1 MTFFYVNKFG
11 NRSFDLKNY
20 NSDKLRTIAVI
31 GHGSVGKT
39 SLCDALLLEGGT
51 VERLGSVDN
60 GTSQFDY
67 TDESRD
73 RKHSLSSAMGIIEHN
88 GYKINIIDTPGLVD
102 FHGATIGSVI
112 VSDGVLL
119 VVDGSDGVE
128 VGTLKT
134 WDFASANDKPL
145 MIWVNRVDRDNADF
159 KRVLED
165 IKKHLNKSVVPVTFS
180 VKDNGV
186 FTAVVNVLTGKA
198 VDSEG
203 KEIPLP
209 DSAKD
214 DIEMYRMQL
223 VETAAE
229 TDEKLMESFFEND
242 TLSEEEINTGLKKA
256 VATRSFFPIF
266 SGLAIPPVGQKF
278 LLDSIP
284 AFIPSPLE
292 APPVPATDGKKEIEI
307 TPDPSG
313 SFIARVFNSKIDT
326 HMGEI
331 VFARVQSGTIE
342 GTTDISNTTR
352 NSSERLGNYYFVS
365 GGERTNADRLV
376 TGDIT
381 AIAKLKSTS
390 TNDTLGAKG
399 SNIILNPIVFPEPV
413 YRVAIAPK
421 ERGNEDKM
429 GSGLSLLAAQDP
441 TLILRNEGEIG
452 QTTLSGMGELHLKVM
467 LSRLKDSTGVETE
480 TFKPRIAYHETITR
494 KAEGSYK
501 HKKQTGGRGQYGHVF
516 IRLEPLPRGEGFVFE
531 SKVVGGNVP
540 TNFIPAVEKGIVEA
554 MKNGPISKSKVVDIK
569 AVVYDGSYHPV
580 DSSDMA
586 FKLASR
592 KCFRNVMLDA
602 GPSLLEPVVNLEVTV
617 PDEFMG
623 DVMGDL
629 TSRRGRIQGIEAEGA
644 FQVIKASIP
653 EAELFQYTS
662 TLKSLTQARGSFSQS
677 FEGYKPVPRDI
688 QKKIMAAAEEE
699 EE

>member
-1 MTFFYVNKFG
+1 M
-11 NRSFDLKNY
+11 KNY
-20 NSDKLRTIAVI
+20 SSDKLRTIAII

-39 SLCDALLLEGGT
+39 SLCDSLLFKSGA

-60 GTSQFDY
+60 GTSLFDFS
-67 TDESRD
+67 DESRE
-73 RKHSLSSAMGIIEHN
+73 RKHSLSSSLGIIEYK
-88 GYKINIIDTPGLVD
+88 GCKINIIDTPGLAD
-102 FHGATIGSVI
+102 FHGATIGGI
-112 VSDGVLL
+112 TVSDGVIL
-119 VVDGSDGVE
+119 VIDGSDGVE

-134 WDFASANDKPL
+134 WDFSARNDKPL

-159 KRVLED
+159 ERILED
-165 IKKHLNKSVVPVTFS
+165 IKNNLRKSAIPVTFP
-180 VKDNGV
+180 VKENGV
-186 FTAVVNVLTGKA
+186 FIAIVNVLTGKA
-198 VDSEG
+198 VNAESE
-203 KEIPLP
+203 EIPVP

-214 DIEMYRMQL
+214 NLELYKMQL

-229 TDEKLMESFFEND
+229 SDEKLMETFFENE
-242 TLSEEEINTGLKKA
+242 TLTEKELNIGLKKA
-256 VATRSFFPIF
+256 VATRNFFPVF
-266 SGLAIPPVGQKF
+266 GGLAIPPVGQKF

-284 AFIPSPLE
+284 ALIPSALE
-292 APPVPATDGKKEIEI
+292 SPAVQATDGNKEVEI
-307 TPDPSG
+307 SPDSSG
-313 SFIARVFNSKIDT
+313 PFVARIFCSKVDT

-331 VFARVQSGTIE
+331 VFARVQSGCIE
-342 GTTDISNTTR
+342 GTTDISNTSK
-352 NSSERLGNYYFVS
+352 NSSERLGNYYFIS
-365 GGERTNADRLV
+365 GADRTNTDKLV
-376 TGDIT
+376 TGDIA
-381 AIAKLKSTS
+381 AIAKLKNTS
-390 TNDTLGAKG
+390 TNDTLGQKG
-399 SNIILNPIVFPEPV
+399 SKIILNPIVFPEPV

-480 TFKPRIAYHETITR
+480 TFKPKIAYHETISK

-501 HKKQTGGRGQYGHVF
+501 HRKQTGGRGQYGHVF
-516 IRLEPLPRGEGFVFE
+516 IRLEPLPRGAGFEFQ

-592 KCFRNVMLDA
+592 KCFKDVMLNA
-602 GPSLLEPVVNLEVTV
+602 GPSLLEPVVNMEVTV
-617 PDEFMG
+617 PEEFMG
-623 DVMGDL
+623 DVMSDL

-644 FQVIKASIP
+644 FQVIKASVP
-653 EAELFQYTS
+653 EAELYQYTS
-662 TLKSLTQARGSFSQS
+662 TLKSLTQARGSFTQS
-677 FEGYKPVPRDI
+677 FEGYQPVPRDI
-688 QKKIMAAAEEE
+688 QEKIMTKVTEEDE
-699 EE
+699 

>member
-1 MTFFYVNKFG
+1 
-11 NRSFDLKNY
+11 LKNY
-20 NSDKLRTIAVI
+20 NSDKLRTLAVI

-39 SLCDALLLEGGT
+39 SLCDSLLFVGGA
-51 VERLGSVDN
+51 VDRLGNVDS

-67 TDESRD
+67 TDESRE
-73 RKHSLSSAMGIIEHN
+73 RKHSLSSSMGLIEYD
-88 GYKINIIDTPGLVD
+88 GFKINIIDTPGLAD
-102 FHGATIGSVI
+102 FHGATIGGVT

-134 WDFASANDKPL
+134 WDFAAGNNKPL

-159 KRVLED
+159 NRVVED
-165 IKKHLNKSVVPVTFS
+165 LKKNLNKGIVPVTFP
-180 VKDNGV
+180 VKENGV
-186 FTAVVNVLTGKA
+186 FTAVVNVLTEKA
-198 VDSEG
+198 VNLEG
-203 KEIPLP
+203 KEIPVP
-209 DSAKD
+209 DSARENF
-214 DIEMYRMQL
+214 DIYKAQL

-242 TLSEEEINTGLKKA
+242 TLSGEEINAGLKKA
-256 VATRSFFPIF
+256 IATRSFFPIF
-266 SGLAIPPVGQKF
+266 SGLAFPPVGQKF
-278 LLDSIP
+278 LLDSILT
-284 AFIPSPLE
+284 FIPSPME
-292 APPVPATDGKKEIEI
+292 APPVPAKDGNKEVEI
-307 TPDPSG
+307 SPDPSG
-313 SFIARVFNSKIDT
+313 PFVARVFNSKVDT

-331 VFARVQSGTIE
+331 VFVKVQSGQVE

-352 NSSERLGNYYFVS
+352 NASERLGNYYFIS
-365 GGERTNADRLV
+365 GGERINADRLI
-376 TGDIT
+376 TGDIA
-381 AIAKLKSTS
+381 AIAKLKNTS
-390 TNDTLGAKG
+390 TNDTLGSKG
-399 SNIILNPIVFPEPV
+399 SHIILDPIVFPEPV

-421 ERGNEDKM
+421 DRGNEDKM

-467 LSRLKDSTGVETE
+467 LGRLKDSTGVETE
-480 TFKPRIAYHETITR
+480 TFKPRIAYHETISK

-516 IRLEPLPRGEGFVFE
+516 LRLEPLPRGAGFEFE

-569 AVVYDGSYHPV
+569 ATVFDGSYHPV

-592 KCFRNVMLDA
+592 KCFRNVMMEA

-623 DVMGDL
+623 DVMSDL

-662 TLKSLTQARGSFSQS
+662 TLKSLTQARGSFTQS

-688 QKKIMAAAEEE
+688 QKKIMAEAEEE

>member
-1 MTFFYVNKFG
+1 M
-11 NRSFDLKNY
+11 KNY

>member
-1 MTFFYVNKFG
+1 MNRFG
-11 NRSFDLKNY
+11 IRSIDLKNY
-20 NSDKLRTIAVI
+20 DSDKLRTIAVI
-31 GHGSVGKT
+31 GHGTVGKT
-39 SLCDALLLEGGT
+39 SLCDSLLFAGGA

-73 RKHSLSSAMGIIEHN
+73 REHSLSSSMGIIEYS
-88 GYKINIIDTPGLVD
+88 GCKINIIDTPGLVD
-102 FHGATIGSVI
+102 FHGATIGSI
-112 VSDGVLL
+112 TVSDAVLL

-134 WDFASANDKPL
+134 WDYAARNDKPL
-145 MIWVNRVDRDNADF
+145 MIWINRLDRDSADF
-159 KRVLED
+159 KRILED
-165 IKKHLNKSVVPVTFS
+165 IRKNLRKSAIPVTFC
-180 VKDNGV
+180 VKENGV
-186 FTAVVNVLTGKA
+186 FSAVVNVLTGKA
-198 VDSEG
+198 VNSEG

-229 TDEKLMESFFEND
+229 SDEKLMESFFENE
-242 TLSEEEINTGLKKA
+242 TLSEEELTAGLQKA
-256 VATRSFFPIF
+256 VATRNFFPVF

-284 AFIPSPLE
+284 ILVPSPLKGT
-292 APPVPATDGKKEIEI
+292 PVAATDRNKEVEI
-307 TPDPSG
+307 VPDPSG
-313 SFIARVFNSKIDT
+313 PFVARVFNSKVDT

-331 VFARVQSGTIE
+331 VFVRVVSGEIA
-342 GTTDISNTTR
+342 GTADITNTSR
-352 NSSERLGNYYFVS
+352 NSTERLGNYYFIT
-365 GGERTNADRLV
+365 GGNRINADRLT
-376 TGDIT
+376 TGDIA

-390 TNDTLGAKG
+390 TNDTLGQKG
-399 SNIILNPIVFPEPV
+399 SKIILNPIVFPEPV

-441 TLILRNEGEIG
+441 TLILRNESEIG

-480 TFKPRIAYHETITR
+480 TFKPKIAYHETITK

-501 HKKQTGGRGQYGHVF
+501 HRKQTGGRGQYGHVF
-516 IRLEPLPRGEGFVFE
+516 IRLEPLPRGAGFEFK

-540 TNFIPAVEKGIVEA
+540 TNFIPAVEKGIIEA
-554 MKNGPISKSKVVDIK
+554 MKNGPISSCKVVDLQ

-592 KCFRNVMLDA
+592 KCFKDVMLNA
-602 GPSLLEPVVNLEVTV
+602 GPSLLEPVVNMEVTV
-617 PDEFMG
+617 PEEFMG
-623 DVMGDL
+623 DVMSDL

-644 FQVIKASIP
+644 FQVIKASVP

-662 TLKSLTQARGSFSQS
+662 TLKSLTQARGSFTQS
-677 FEGYKPVPRDI
+677 FEGYKPVPREI
-688 QKKIMAAAEEE
+688 QEKIMASVTEEE
-699 EE
+699 E

>member
-1 MTFFYVNKFG
+1 MNRFG
-11 NRSFDLKNY
+11 IRSIDLKNY
-20 NSDKLRTIAVI
+20 DSDKLRTIAVI
-31 GHGSVGKT
+31 GHGTVGKT
-39 SLCDALLLEGGT
+39 SLCDSLLFAGGA

-73 RKHSLSSAMGIIEHN
+73 REHSLSSSMGIIEYS
-88 GYKINIIDTPGLVD
+88 GCKINIIDTPGLVD
-102 FHGATIGSVI
+102 FHGATIGSVT
-112 VSDGVLL
+112 VSDAVLL

-134 WDFASANDKPL
+134 WDYAARNDKPL
-145 MIWVNRVDRDNADF
+145 MIWINRLDRDSADF
-159 KRVLED
+159 KRILED
-165 IKKHLNKSVVPVTFS
+165 IRKNLRKSAIPVTFC
-180 VKDNGV
+180 VKENGV
-186 FTAVVNVLTGKA
+186 FSAVVNVLTGKA
-198 VDSEG
+198 VNSEG
-203 KEIPLP
+203 KEISLP

-229 TDEKLMESFFEND
+229 SDEKLMESFFENE
-242 TLSEEEINTGLKKA
+242 TLSEEELTAGLQKA
-256 VATRSFFPIF
+256 VATRNFFPVF

-284 AFIPSPLE
+284 ILVPSPLKGT
-292 APPVPATDGKKEIEI
+292 PVAATDRNKEVEI
-307 TPDPSG
+307 VPDPSG
-313 SFIARVFNSKIDT
+313 PFVARVFNSKVDT

-331 VFARVQSGTIE
+331 VFVRVVSGEIA
-342 GTTDISNTTR
+342 GTTDITNTSR
-352 NSSERLGNYYFVS
+352 NSTERLGNYYFIT
-365 GGERTNADRLV
+365 GGNRINADRLT
-376 TGDIT
+376 TGDIA

-390 TNDTLGAKG
+390 TNDTLGQKG
-399 SNIILNPIVFPEPV
+399 SKIILNPIVFPEPV

-441 TLILRNEGEIG
+441 TLILRNESEIG

-480 TFKPRIAYHETITR
+480 TFKPKIAYHETITK

-501 HKKQTGGRGQYGHVF
+501 HRKQTGGRGQYGHVF
-516 IRLEPLPRGEGFVFE
+516 IRLEPLPRGAGFEFA

-540 TNFIPAVEKGIVEA
+540 TNFIPAVEKGIIEA
-554 MKNGPISKSKVVDIK
+554 MKNGPISSCKVVDLQ

-592 KCFRNVMLDA
+592 KCFRDVMLNA
-602 GPSLLEPVVNLEVTV
+602 GPSLLEPVVNMEVTV
-617 PDEFMG
+617 PEEFMG
-623 DVMGDL
+623 DVMSDL

-644 FQVIKASIP
+644 FQVIKASVP

-662 TLKSLTQARGSFSQS
+662 TLKSLTQARGSFTQS
-677 FEGYKPVPRDI
+677 FEGYKPVPREI
-688 QKKIMAAAEEE
+688 QEKIMASITEEE
-699 EE
+699 E

>member
-1 MTFFYVNKFG
+1 M
-11 NRSFDLKNY
+11 NY
-20 NSDKLRTIAVI
+20 DSDKLRTIAVV
-31 GHGSVGKT
+31 GHGTVGKT
-39 SLCDALLLEGGT
+39 SLCDSLLFAGGA
-51 VERLGSVDN
+51 VERLGSVDS

-67 TDESRD
+67 TDESRE
-73 RKHSLSSAMGIIEHN
+73 RKHSLSSSMGIVDYN
-88 GYKINIIDTPGLVD
+88 GCKINIIDTPGLAD
-102 FHGATIGSVI
+102 FHGATIGSVT

-134 WDFASANDKPL
+134 WDYAARNEKPL

-159 KRVLED
+159 ERVLED
-165 IKKHLNKSVVPVTFS
+165 IRRNLRKSAIPVTFP
-180 VKDNGV
+180 VKENGV

-198 VDSEG
+198 VNAEG
-203 KEIPLP
+203 KEIPVP

-214 DIEMYRMQL
+214 NSEIYRMQL

-229 TDEKLMESFFEND
+229 SDEKLMESFFENE
-242 TLSEEEINTGLKKA
+242 TLSEEEMATGLKKA
-256 VATRSFFPIF
+256 VATRSFFPVF
-266 SGLAIPPVGQKF
+266 SGMAFPPVGQKF
-278 LLDSIP
+278 LLDSILTLV
-284 AFIPSPLE
+284 PSPLE
-292 APPVPATDGKKEIEI
+292 GPPVAATDGDSEVDI

-313 SFIARVFNSKIDT
+313 PFVARVFNCRVDT

-331 VFARVQSGTIE
+331 VFARVQSGFIE

-352 NSSERLGNYYFVS
+352 NASERLGNYYFIS
-365 GGERTNADRLV
+365 GSNRTSADRLV
-376 TGDIT
+376 TGDIA
-381 AIAKLKSTS
+381 AIAKLKHTT
-390 TNDTLGAKG
+390 TNDTLGQKG
-399 SNIILNPIVFPEPV
+399 SKIILKPIVFPEPV
-413 YRVAIAPK
+413 YRVAIAPS

-441 TLILRNEGEIG
+441 TLILRNESEIG

-467 LSRLKDSTGVETE
+467 LSRLKDSTGVETQ
-480 TFKPRIAYHETITR
+480 TFKPKIAYHETITK

-501 HKKQTGGRGQYGHVF
+501 HRKQTGGRGQYGHVF
-516 IRLEPLPRGEGFVFE
+516 IRLEPLPRGTGFEFK

-540 TNFIPAVEKGIVEA
+540 TNFIPAVEKGIIEA
-554 MKNGPISKSKVVDIK
+554 MKNGPISSCKVVDLK

-602 GPSLLEPVVNLEVTV
+602 GPSLLEPVVNMEVTV
-617 PDEFMG
+617 PEEFMG
-623 DVMGDL
+623 DVMSDL

-644 FQVIKASIP
+644 FQIIKASVP

-662 TLKSLTQARGSFSQS
+662 TLKSLTQARGSFAQS
-677 FEGYKPVPRDI
+677 FEGYQPVPRDI
-688 QKKIMAAAEEE
+688 QEKIMAKVTEEE
-699 EE
+699 E

>member
-1 MTFFYVNKFG
+1 M
-11 NRSFDLKNY
+11 KNY

-39 SLCDALLLEGGT
+39 SLCDSLLLEGGT

-73 RKHSLSSAMGIIEHN
+73 RKHSLSSTMGIIDHN
-88 GYKINIIDTPGLVD
+88 GFKINIIDTPGLAD
-102 FHGATIGSVI
+102 FHGATIGTVI

-119 VVDGSDGVE
+119 VIDGSDGVE

-134 WDFASANDKPL
+134 WDFAARDAKPL

-165 IKKHLNKSVVPVTFS
+165 IKKNLNKSVVPVTFP

-198 VDSEG
+198 VNSEG

-223 VETAAE
+223 TETAAE

-242 TLSEEEINTGLKKA
+242 TLSEEEINTGLKEA
-256 VATRSFFPIF
+256 IATRSFFPIF

-292 APPVPATDGKKEIEI
+292 APPIPAIDGKNEIEI
-307 TPDPSG
+307 TPDQSG
-313 SFIARVFNSKIDT
+313 PFIARVFNSKVDT

-331 VFARVQSGTIE
+331 VFARVQSGSIE

-352 NSSERLGNYYFVS
+352 NSSERLGNYYFMS
-365 GGERTNADRLV
+365 GGDRINADRLV
-376 TGDIT
+376 TGDIV

-390 TNDTLGAKG
+390 TNDTLGMKG

-421 ERGNEDKM
+421 ERGLEDKM

-480 TFKPRIAYHETITR
+480 TFKPRIAYHETITK

-501 HKKQTGGRGQYGHVF
+501 HRKQTGGRGQYGHVF

-554 MKNGPISKSKVVDIK
+554 MKMVLYPK
-569 AVVYDGSYHPV
+569 A
-580 DSSDMA
+580 
-586 FKLASR
+586 R
-592 KCFRNVMLDA
+592 
-602 GPSLLEPVVNLEVTV
+602 
-617 PDEFMG
+617 
-623 DVMGDL
+623 
-629 TSRRGRIQGIEAEGA
+629 
-644 FQVIKASIP
+644 
-653 EAELFQYTS
+653 
-662 TLKSLTQARGSFSQS
+662 
-677 FEGYKPVPRDI
+677 
-688 QKKIMAAAEEE
+688 
-699 EE
+699 